1 MPGSLHVK
9 LLIMYY
15 FKNQSNPFGMFPHG
29 WEYFSRVEG
38 VFLLEGKIIDVM
50 GHHFLQVLC
59 NFVPCELLT

>member
-15 FKNQSNPFGMFPHG
+15 FKNQLHPFGMFPHG
-29 WEYFSRVEG
+29 WDYFSHVEE

-50 GHHFLQVLC
+50 GHHYIHGLC
-59 NFVPCELLT
+59 NF